1 MMILRPLRGRQR
13 TSIESERCV
22 RRQARLG
29 ARFCVEFFVMPWIRT
44 TRAAPPEA
52 KRRRCTGTRIG
63 RLALVGLLVIVV
75 GPAHAANADAT
86 RHWLLGQLQ
95 ASLAPPQDTD
105 AVSSMLYGL
114 VSDRKDLQ
122 RPDTHRLLD
131 EAARLVTSRE
141 PDALGCSDAVNL
153 HLVAGFLNSA
163 GLALDTGS
171 LSSRVQDCLGSL
183 SPYDKASAL
192 YSLCRFERGV
202 PRERLTAAMDA
213 LEALQQADGSFG
225 SDYGLRHFYVS
236 SHAVFALHACGG
248 DALAIQLGQD
258 YLRSA
263 LPRLWQAGFID
274 ALMQSLLMLKAME
287 VEIPGE
293 AAYLDYI
300 RSRVKADGS
309 ICCFDRPG
317 CASDR
322 HATSQL
328 LEFFRVFPALK

>member
-1 MMILRPLRGRQR
+1 MPRVESTHEKPPGR
-13 TSIESERCV
+13 ER
-22 RRQARLG
+22 RSYRDN
-29 ARFCVEFFVMPWIRT
+29 
-44 TRAAPPEA
+44 
-52 KRRRCTGTRIG
+52 
-63 RLALVGLLVIVV
+63 ALPALMVAGLLVMVV
-75 GPAHAANADAT
+75 GPANAADLDAT
-86 RHWLLGQLQ
+86 RRWLLGQLQ
-95 ASLAPPQDTD
+95 ESLSPPQDTD

-114 VSDRKDLQ
+114 VSDRTGLE
-122 RPDTHRLLD
+122 RPDTRRVLD
-131 EAARLVTSRE
+131 QAARLATSRE
-141 PDALGCSDAVNL
+141 PASLACSDAVNL
-153 HLVAGFLNSA
+153 HLVAGFLNGA
-163 GLALDTGS
+163 GLALDTRG
-171 LSSRVQDCLGSL
+171 LSARVEDCLGSV

-192 YSLCRFERGV
+192 YSLCRFEPGV
-202 PRERLTAAMDA
+202 PRERLSGAMDA
-213 LEALQQADGSFG
+213 MEVLQQPDGSFG

-274 ALMQSLLMLKAME
+274 ALMQSLLMLKAMQ

-293 AAYLDYI
+293 AAYLNYI

-328 LEFFRVFPALK
+328 LEFFQVFPVR